1 MANSK
6 KSYSRISGFHKVLDS
21 QDIKSFVDLKLK
33 SDSSLVKV
41 KGDTLTGLVSGTD
54 YVTEISI
61 ASTPQELTIAG
72 EDASTITALVDAIN
86 DSITGA
92 SAFFIEEEEVIRIQ
106 TSASGT
112 TEISVVDG
120 GTLVDG
126 LVGTSAIK
134 FTASYRAPVVGG
146 GVQVQLSNTA
156 TTDNPIDAV
165 VIAQAISSVGVSKS
179 LTKVYDRETGAVT
192 ITGTFV
198 AGDEIDMISSF
209 VK

>member
-1 MANSK
+1 MSVAE

-86 DSITGA
+86 
-92 SAFFIEEEEVIRIQ
+92 E
-106 TSASGT
+106 
-112 TEISVVDG
+112 
-120 GTLVDG
+120 
-126 LVGTSAIK
+126 
-134 FTASYRAPVVGG
+134 
-146 GVQVQLSNTA
+146 
-156 TTDNPIDAV
+156 
-165 VIAQAISSVGVSKS
+165 
-179 LTKVYDRETGAVT
+179 
-192 ITGTFV
+192 
-198 AGDEIDMISSF
+198 DEYF
-209 VK
+209 LLKKKK